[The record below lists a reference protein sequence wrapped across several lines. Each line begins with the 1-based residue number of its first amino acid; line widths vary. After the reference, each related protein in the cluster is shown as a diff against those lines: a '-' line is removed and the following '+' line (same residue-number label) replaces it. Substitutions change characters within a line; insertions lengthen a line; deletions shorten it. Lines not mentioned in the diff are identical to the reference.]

1 MRMLRW
7 MCGDKIR
14 NEHIRGTTRVAQ
26 ASKKITERRL
36 NWYGHVMRRDG
47 EHILRKVLRADIPGK
62 RKRGRP
68 KTRWKDACQRD
79 LKSTGLRAGEE
90 RTGRCGEERSSVIP
104 ATLHDGR
111 SQRKIRRRPIDEETT
126 MKILLMI

>member
-1 MRMLRW
+1 MLRW
-7 MCGDKIR
+7 MCGVTRKDKIR

-68 KTRWKDACQRD
+68 KTRW
-79 LKSTGLRAGEE
+79 TGLRVGEE
-90 RTGRCGEERSSVIP
+90 TDRAMWR
-104 ATLHDGR
+104 
-111 SQRKIRRRPIDEETT
+111 RKIISHTGDPT
-126 MKILLMI
+126 

>member
-7 MCGDKIR
+7 MCGVTRKDKIR
-14 NEHIRGTTRVAQ
+14 NGHIRGTTRVAQ
-26 ASKKITERRL
+26 VSKKITERRL
-36 NWYGHVMRRDG
+36 NWYGHVMRRDN

-68 KTRWKDACQRD
+68 KTRWKDACHRD

-90 RTGRCGEERSSVIP
+90 TDRAMWRRKITIIP
-104 ATLHDGR
+104 ATLHDGK
-111 SQRKIRRRPIDEETT
+111 SQRKRRRRRRR
-126 MKILLMI
+126 KINIP

>member
-7 MCGDKIR
+7 MCGLTRKDKIR

-26 ASKKITERRL
+26 ASKKITERIL
-36 NWYGHVMRRDG
+36 NGHGHVMRRDG
-47 EHILRKVLRADIPGK
+47 EHILRKVMRAAIPGK

-79 LKSTGLRAGEE
+79 LKSTALRAGEE
-90 RTGRCGEERSSVIP
+90 TDRAMWR
-104 ATLHDGR
+104 
-111 SQRKIRRRPIDEETT
+111 RKIISYTGDHT
-126 MKILLMI
+126 

>member
-1 MRMLRW
+1 M
-7 MCGDKIR
+7 
-14 NEHIRGTTRVAQ
+14 AQ
-26 ASKKITERRL
+26 ASTKITERRL

-68 KTRWKDACQRD
+68 KTRWKDAFQRD

-90 RTGRCGEERSSVIP
+90 MDRAMWR
-104 ATLHDGR
+104 
-111 SQRKIRRRPIDEETT
+111 RKIISYTGDPTWEKPEEKK
-126 MKILLMI
+126 KIEFSNIPT

>member
-7 MCGDKIR
+7 MCGVTSKDKIK
-14 NEHIRGTTRVAQ
+14 NEHIRGTTRVAP

-47 EHILRKVLRADIPGK
+47 EHILGEVLKADIPGK

-68 KTRWKDACQRD
+68 KTRRKDACKKY

-90 RTGRCGEERSSVIP
+90 THRAMWR
-104 ATLHDGR
+104 
-111 SQRKIRRRPIDEETT
+111 RKIISYTGDPI
-126 MKILLMI
+126 